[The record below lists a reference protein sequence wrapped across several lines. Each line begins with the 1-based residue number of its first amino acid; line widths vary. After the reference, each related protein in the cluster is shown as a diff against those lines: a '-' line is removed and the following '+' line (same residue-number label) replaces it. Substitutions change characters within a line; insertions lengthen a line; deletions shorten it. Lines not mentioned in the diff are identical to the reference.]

1 MNASFRYYPVTSTQK
16 NWGIYVTC
24 VGHNT
29 TPPGA
34 IFPSPEH
41 PDEYY
46 FTWKV
51 GRTLNEW
58 QIILLE
64 KGQGV
69 VEFRNTRT
77 KVGAGSLIVLSP
89 GCWHRY
95 RPNPKT
101 GWTTFWI
108 GFGGE
113 LADRLIGNSG
123 FSKDGEIRSF
133 KNDSPILQL
142 FASTVTDLAS
152 NTEKTPF
159 SAAASIPMLVA
170 TLLETPTDAAAE
182 NKLKS
187 PILKAQ
193 MYITEHLSETIDF
206 DALATEVGLSYR
218 SFRYLFTKESGLSP
232 LQYQLERRL
241 ARAKNL
247 LTSSDMPVGGI
258 AETLGFNSTWYFAHF
273 FQKHMN
279 CSPAAYRKNGRS
291 HRPNISPKST

>member
-1 MNASFRYYPVTSTQK
+1 MSASFRYYPITPAQK
-16 NWGIYVTC
+16 SWGLYVTC
-24 VGHNT
+24 IGHNT

-34 IFPSPEH
+34 VFPSPEH
-41 PDEYY
+41 PNEYY
-46 FTWKV
+46 FTWKI
-51 GRTLNEW
+51 GRVLNEW

-69 VEFRNTRT
+69 VEFKSTRT
-77 KVGAGSLIVLSP
+77 KVGAGSLIVLQP

-95 RPNPKT
+95 RPDPKT

-113 LADRLIGNSG
+113 LADRLIGNAG
-123 FSKDGEIRSF
+123 FLKDGEIRF
-133 KNDSPILQL
+133 FENDSPIFQL

-152 NTEKTPF
+152 DSEKTPF
-159 SAAASIPMLVA
+159 SAAAIIPMLVA
-170 TLLETPTDAAAE
+170 TLLEAPTDATAA
-182 NKLKS
+182 NKPTS

-193 MYITEHLSETIDF
+193 MYIAEHPSEAINF

-241 ARAKNL
+241 VRAKNL
-247 LTSSDMPVGGI
+247 LTSSDMPVKDI

-279 CSPAAYRKNGRS
+279 CSPASYRKNGR
-291 HRPNISPKST
+291 RNISG